1 MGGEASV
8 RSEIGRGS
16 EFTFSFLAG
25 EAAPQHRVVSEG
37 VSMNEDESRSSL
49 KNQNLR
55 LLLVD
60 DHPINRQV
68 ASLFLRPF
76 NMRIVEATN
85 GREALAA
92 LEHETFDVVL
102 LDVHM
107 PVMDGTETIRAIR
120 ASGQPWANLP
130 VIALTADAMTGDKE
144 RYLGMGMDGYMSK
157 PIAERDLITEISRV
171 RSLAPEQLAQN
182 RQVKMVDA
190 EDLAA

>member
-1 MGGEASV
+1 MEKAAGLGAAGSWWRVRKREQLDLAAVRQRQIDLPGLPRLAVVLGQHAQHGQVVIERRPPVLPMGRAVLLPPPGA
-8 RSEIGRGS
+8 
-16 EFTFSFLAG
+16 FLQATRAG
-25 EAAPQHRVVSEG
+25 E
-37 VSMNEDESRSSL
+37 
-49 KNQNLR
+49 
-55 LLLVD
+55 
-60 DHPINRQV
+60 
-68 ASLFLRPF
+68 
-76 NMRIVEATN
+76 
-85 GREALAA
+85 EALAR
-92 LEHETFDVVL
+92 LHEQPFDLVL

-182 RQVKMVDA
+182 RQLKMVDA